1 MLAGACWLPLV
12 AIQMRMKAMLEA
24 QARGLAFDEA
34 ACKRLFRWL
43 FVLGWPA
50 FGGLVVRILAHG
62 RQAPMVARVLIIG
75 GYGNFGSYI
84 ARSLASDAQVRP
96 QGWGRSAAKAPAFLT
111 SLPPLRR
118 AEAPADL

>member
-75 GYGNFGSYI
+75 GSGNFGGYI
-84 ARSLASDAQVRP
+84 PRSLASPAQIRLPVVGP
-96 QGWGRSAAKAPAFLT
+96 PAAQAHA
-111 SLPPLRR
+111 
-118 AEAPADL
+118 

>member
-75 GYGNFGSYI
+75 GSGNFGCYI
-84 ARSLASDAQVRP
+84 APSLASDAERLLP
-96 QGWGRSAAKAPAFLT
+96 ACGRS
-111 SLPPLRR
+111 SGQ
-118 AEAPADL
+118 AEAVIPS